1 LTTRYGFLST
11 YPPTL
16 CGLATFTS
24 SLRAEL
30 VPAGGFGPVVRAVE
44 GGEQPGRG
52 EIAADLVAGDRSSV
66 YRAASVL
73 NDCDVAIVQHEYGVY
88 GGSDGDELLTLF
100 AALTVPTVVVLHT
113 VLSRPTPHQ
122 RTVLER
128 VTGFADAVVTMS
140 STARKRLVD
149 GYTVDM
155 SKVTVIPHGAPVSRI
170 SHAPTFRA
178 GRPLVLSWGLLGP
191 GKGIEWGI
199 EAMSQLSDLGP
210 MPRYLVAGQTHP
222 KVLRRDGESYRDGLQ
237 KRVTE
242 LGLATTVSFDGH
254 YRRPEAL
261 ADLVASADVV
271 LLPYDS
277 TDQVTSGVL
286 VEAVAAG
293 RPVIATR
300 FPHAVELLQDGRGIL
315 VPHQDPTA
323 IAAALRALL
332 GRQTAAATKAR
343 GSSPAPL
350 AELWPA
356 VAEHYRELADQLI
369 GLRVAV

>member
-1 LTTRYGFLST
+1 
-11 YPPTL
+11 
-16 CGLATFTS
+16 
-24 SLRAEL
+24 
-30 VPAGGFGPVVRAVE
+30 
-44 GGEQPGRG
+44 
-52 EIAADLVAGDRSSV
+52 
-66 YRAASVL
+66 
-73 NDCDVAIVQHEYGVY
+73 
-88 GGSDGDELLTLF
+88 
-100 AALTVPTVVVLHT
+100 
-113 VLSRPTPHQ
+113 
-122 RTVLER
+122 
-128 VTGFADAVVTMS
+128 
-140 STARKRLVD
+140 
-149 GYTVDM
+149 
-155 SKVTVIPHGAPVSRI
+155 
-170 SHAPTFRA
+170 
-178 GRPLVLSWGLLGP
+178 
-191 GKGIEWGI
+191 
-199 EAMSQLSDLGP
+199 
-210 MPRYLVAGQTHP
+210 
-222 KVLRRDGESYRDGLQ
+222 LRRDGESYRDGLQ

-343 GSSPAPL
+343 SSSPAPL